1 MNNIMAVILAAGEG
15 KRMKSNNSKVVH
27 KILGKPLVKCVY
39 DSLKEAGVSET
50 ITVVGH
56 KAEQVKEILGDRS
69 LYAEQK
75 EQLGTGHAVM
85 QAVDYLK
92 GKKGKVFVVCGD
104 TPLITSD
111 TMKNTIESNLKNNE
125 YATIITAEFDD
136 PTGYGRIVRD
146 GKNNI
151 VGIVEH
157 KDTTDEQRAIKEI
170 NSGMYLFDIESL
182 IDALKELKNDNV
194 QHEYYLTDVI
204 GIMISKN
211 LKVGSYIVTD
221 NNEVMGINDR
231 IQLEEAG
238 QIARAK
244 LIKYHLQNGVTMIDK
259 SSTYIDF
266 DVEIGK
272 DTIIY
277 PNCMIESGTVI
288 GENCIIGPSSKITE
302 SKIGDGVSVMSS
314 VLIQASVGDETT
326 VGPFAYLRPNS
337 NIGKKARIGDF
348 VEIKNSNIGNGTKV
362 SHLTYV
368 GDSDVGEKV
377 NFGCGTVTV
386 NYDGK
391 NKFRTTI
398 EDNAFIGCNTNLV
411 APVTVKA
418 GAYTAAGTTITKE
431 VPEDALA
438 IGRVRQENK
447 EGWAGKKRRE

>member
-1 MNNIMAVILAAGEG
+1 
-15 KRMKSNNSKVVH
+15 
-27 KILGKPLVKCVY
+27 
-39 DSLKEAGVSET
+39 
-50 ITVVGH
+50 
-56 KAEQVKEILGDRS
+56 
-69 LYAEQK
+69 
-75 EQLGTGHAVM
+75 M

-92 GKKGKVFVVCGD
+92 GKRGKVFVVCGD
-104 TPLITSD
+104 TPLITAE
-111 TMKNTIESNLKNNE
+111 TIKNTIEINAKNNE
-125 YATIITAEFDD
+125 DATIITAIFED

-146 GKNNI
+146 DKKNI
-151 VGIVEH
+151 VGIVEQ
-157 KDTTDEQRAIKEI
+157 KDTTDEQKLIKEM
-170 NSGMYLFDIESL
+170 NSGMYLFDIEAL
-182 IDALKELKNDNV
+182 IDALKDLKNDNA
-194 QHEYYLTDVI
+194 QNEYYLTDVI
-204 GIMISKN
+204 GIMISKK
-211 LKVGSYIVTD
+211 LKVGSYTVED

-231 IQLEEAG
+231 IQLEEANR
-238 QIARAK
+238 IARAK
-244 LIKYHLQNGVTMIDK
+244 IIKHHLQNGVTMIDK

-288 GENCIIGPSSKITE
+288 GENCIIGPSSKITD
-302 SKIGDGVSVMSS
+302 SKIGNGVSVMSS

-391 NKFRTTI
+391 KKYRTTI
-398 EDNAFIGCNTNLV
+398 ENNAFIGCNTNLI

-447 EGWAGKKRRE
+447 EGWAEKNVKNR

>member
-1 MNNIMAVILAAGEG
+1 MENIMAVILAVGEG
-15 KRMKSNNSKVVH
+15 KRMKSNNAKVVH
-27 KILGKPLVKCVY
+27 KILGKPLIKCVY
-39 DSLKEAGVSET
+39 DSLKEAGVTET

-56 KAEQVKEILGDRS
+56 KAEQVKEVLGDVS

-85 QAVDYLK
+85 QTVEYLK

-104 TPLITSD
+104 APLITAE
-111 TMKNTIESNLKNNE
+111 TMKNTIEANAKNNE
-125 YATIITAEFDD
+125 YATIITAEIDD

-146 GKNNI
+146 DKNNI

-170 NSGMYLFDIESL
+170 NSGMYLFDVESL
-182 IDALKELKNDNV
+182 LDALKELKNDNA
-194 QHEYYLTDVI
+194 QNEYYLTDVI

-211 LKVGSYIVTD
+211 LKVGSYIVSD

-244 LIKYHLQNGVTMIDK
+244 IIKYHLQNGVTMIDK

-272 DTIIY
+272 DTVIY

-288 GENCIIGPSSKITE
+288 GENCVIGPSSKITE
-302 SKIGDGVSVMSS
+302 SKIGNGVSVMSS

-431 VPEDALA
+431 VPADALA